1 MEKHVYQEKK
11 PIAGGDD
18 DLLSN
23 FDLSKFFK
31 VLKNSIP
38 WMILIIIA
46 TSTVAYLYIRYT
58 KKVYQSVSEIKLDI
72 KSEASLLGIQNA
84 SLDLDNI
91 TAEIELIR
99 SKLFLAKVAEA
110 APIDVSY
117 FREGNVLN
125 EELFR
130 NSPFEVVYE
139 INNPAFYNRTFWL
152 DVLDNDRITLRY
164 QTGELEQRHDM
175 KFGDAYNGNGF
186 SFLISRR
193 SADLIPP
200 GNYSFIVNSE
210 QAQVKS
216 ISQNLAVSPVNLN
229 AKIIRVTM
237 TDHNPYKAQY
247 LVHLIDT
254 LYLAYT
260 DEQKVKE
267 TKLKIDFIEKQLEQT
282 EAKLEEFENYF
293 ENFTINN
300 KTTNLDR
307 EITEVIGRL
316 EDVEKE
322 IITLETALIQAESL
336 LEAVRERESVHTL
349 LPDLSEIPG
358 DLSTEITNYN
368 NLVKERALMLTSYNE
383 QTFAVQKK
391 TQELEIVRGRLVDIL
406 EKTVSSLKQ
415 EKVLYI
421 RQRREINSNFRELP
435 SLGTEYSRNKRNY
448 QLFEGFYLSQL
459 QTKAEFEIAQAGMVT
474 DFAILTPATL
484 PSEPVFPKDS
494 AVFAGGVIAGIMLS
508 FFLVAIRYI
517 MDNKITTQSE
527 LERISLAPLLGVLPQ
542 YQMEKLPATKL
553 VVNRFPKSA
562 VSESLRAIRTNMEFL
577 SAKKKRKV
585 VSVTSTVGGE
595 GKTFVAVNLGAIV
608 AFSKHKVV
616 IVDLDMRKPK
626 IHSAFDDEL
635 GTAGVSTILINKHS
649 IDESIKKTEVENLE
663 YISAGPTPPNPSE
676 LLAADEFDT
685 FLNTLKIRYDM
696 VILDTPPAGLV
707 TDAILV
713 MKKADVPIY
722 VVRSDYSRKDFI
734 KNLNRL
740 ITINRFDNLSVIF
753 NSVKASKGTHYGY
766 GYSNNYGYDRGYFA
780 ETGDKKGIFARIRNL
795 FS

>member
-1 MEKHVYQEKK
+1 MENQVHLEKK
-11 PIAGGDD
+11 TSTAGAED
-18 DLLSN
+18 DLLSS
-23 FDLSKFFK
+23 FDSTKFFK
-31 VLKNSIP
+31 VLRNSIP
-38 WMILIIIA
+38 WMILLIIT
-46 TSTVAYLYIRYT
+46 TSTLAYLYIRYT

-130 NSPFEVVYE
+130 NAPFEVEYE
-139 INNPAFYNRTFWL
+139 ITNPGYYNRSFNL
-152 DVLDNDRITLRY
+152 DVLEGDKIIIRY
-164 QTGELEQRHDM
+164 TTGETETRQEM
-175 KFGDAYNGNGF
+175 VFGDTYHGNGF
-186 SFLISRR
+186 RFLIRKRASEVP
-193 SADLIPP
+193 A

-210 QAQVKS
+210 SAQVKT
-216 ISQNLAVSPVNLN
+216 ISKNLSVSPVNVN
-229 AKIIRVTM
+229 AKIIRVAM
-237 TDHNPYKAQY
+237 TDHNPHKAQY

-282 EAKLEEFENYF
+282 EAKLEEFEDYF
-293 ENFTINN
+293 ENFTIKN

-316 EDVEKE
+316 EEVEKE
-322 IITLETALIQAESL
+322 IIQLETALIQAESL
-336 LEAVRERESVHTL
+336 LETVRDRESVPAL

-358 DLSTEITNYN
+358 DLGTEIANYN
-368 NLVKERALMLTSYNE
+368 DLVKERTLMLTSYSEN
-383 QTFAVQKK
+383 TFAVQKK
-391 TQELEIVRGRLVDIL
+391 TEELEIVRDRVVEIL
-406 EKTVSSLKQ
+406 EKAVSSLKE
-415 EKVLYI
+415 EKQLYM
-421 RQRREINSNFRELP
+421 RQRRQINSNFRELP

-448 QLFEGFYLSQL
+448 ELFEGFYLSQL
-459 QTKAEFEIAQAGMVT
+459 QTKAEFEIAQAGMT
-474 DFAILTPATL
+474 TNFAILTPATL
-484 PSEPVFPKDS
+484 PAEPLFPKDS
-494 AVFAGGVIAGIMLS
+494 AVLAGGVIAGLLLS
-508 FFLVAIRYI
+508 FFLVAIRYLV
-517 MDNKITTQSE
+517 DNKITTQSE
-527 LERISLAPLLGVLPQ
+527 LERISQAPLLGVLPQ
-542 YQMEKLPATKL
+542 YQMEKLTVTKL

-608 AFSKHKVV
+608 AFSKQKVI

-626 IHSAFDDEL
+626 IHAAFDDEL

-649 IDESIKKTEVENLE
+649 IDESIKKTDVDNLE

-676 LLAADEFDT
+676 LLASDEFDT

-713 MKKADVPIY
+713 MKKADVPVY

-780 ETGDKKGIFARIRNL
+780 ESGEKKGIFAGIRNI